1 MENAGTGPAFSFG
14 WDDYAHGGFIFAI
27 HGGTEPPPDTPART
41 SMYGRSGPQPLPEG
55 NS

>member
-27 HGGTEPPPDTPART
+27 HGGTEPPPDTPARHV
-41 SMYGRSGPQPLPEG
+41 RAFVPAAVA
-55 NS
+55 